1 MIWMR
6 DVRSDVDLGCVHMD
20 GGGARA
26 ASLIPRELIV
36 GVHECAVRIGAR
48 VECSVDSFAARGF
61 ARCGWD
67 LMAMCEK

>member
-1 MIWMR
+1 
-6 DVRSDVDLGCVHMD
+6 MD